1 MARSAAPS
9 SRRPRASCASRSA
22 SRRSATSSPTSRKR
36 SAEATSADRVVV
48 RRATQAD
55 VDAIVDVHVE
65 TWKVA
70 YRGQLPDEYL
80 DGLDATRPRRGVI
93 WQRAIDSPAQRVL
106 VAEQDGR
113 VVGFVSVG
121 PADDKTLAAEVGELY
136 AIYVHPRAWDI
147 GAGRA
152 LMSQGVEAMREL
164 GYARAVLWVL
174 GSNERARRFY
184 ERAGW
189 SADGAT
195 KVE

>member
-1 MARSAAPS
+1 
-9 SRRPRASCASRSA
+9 
-22 SRRSATSSPTSRKR
+22 
-36 SAEATSADRVVV
+36 V
-48 RRATQAD
+48 RGATQSD

-80 DGLDATRPRRGVI
+80 DGLDATRPRRAMV
-93 WQRAIDSPAQRVL
+93 WQRAIDSPTQRVL
-106 VAEQDGR
+106 VADRDGL

-121 PADDKTLAAEVGELY
+121 PADDKTLGAEVGELY

-147 GAGRA
+147 GAGRELISRGVDA
-152 LMSQGVEAMREL
+152 LREL

-174 GSNERARRFY
+174 GSNDRARRFY

-195 KVE
+195 KVDERPGVALHEVRYARRLTE